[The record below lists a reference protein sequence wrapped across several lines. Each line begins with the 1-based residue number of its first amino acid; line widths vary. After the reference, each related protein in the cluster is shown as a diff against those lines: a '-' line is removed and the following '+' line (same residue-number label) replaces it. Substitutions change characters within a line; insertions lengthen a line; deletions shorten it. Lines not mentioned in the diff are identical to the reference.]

1 MKIALLI
8 AFILAITL
16 FSGLISGRF
25 DLNLHDVFMVLLGK
39 NENTLHVNI
48 LLNIRLPRLIAD
60 FAIGAS
66 LAVAGTAFQSLF
78 RNPLVGPN
86 ILGVAAGAGFGA
98 ALAIILFD
106 SIFWVQLIA
115 FLFGL
120 IAVGIAYFIA
130 SRSNRQSILVL
141 VLSGIIVG
149 AIFSALI
156 SLIKY
161 TADTEEQLPTI
172 VYWLMGSLNGVSW
185 SDLGYLLP
193 LSFIGI
199 FSLYLI
205 RWKINILSA
214 GEEQAQFLGEKVSL
228 IRFFI
233 IACAT
238 IITSASVATCGIV
251 GWIGLLIPH
260 ISRMIVGANHLVL
273 IPASIFI
280 GGIYMIIVDTIARSV
295 TSTEIP
301 LSILTALIGA
311 PLIGILLISKGKR
324 WF

>member
-1 MKIALLI
+1 MKIALAIFFALI
-8 AFILAITL
+8 LSFFAGML
-16 FSGLISGRF
+16 SGRF
-25 DLNLHDVFMVLLGK
+25 DLGLEDVFLVFLGK
-39 NENTLHVNI
+39 SQNDLHVNI
-48 LLNIRLPRLIAD
+48 LLNIRLPRLIAA

-66 LAVAGTAFQSLF
+66 LSVAGTAFQSLF

-106 SIFWVQLIA
+106 SIFWVQFIA
-115 FLFGL
+115 FFFGL
-120 IAVGIAYFIA
+120 IAVGVAYFIA
-130 SRSNRQSILVL
+130 TRSNRQSILVL

-161 TADTEEQLPTI
+161 SADTEEKLPTI
-172 VYWLMGSLNGVSW
+172 VYWLMGSLSGVSW
-185 SDLGYLLP
+185 EELLYLLP
-193 LSFIGI
+193 LSFLGI
-199 FSLYLI
+199 FSLFLI

-214 GEEQAQFLGEKVSL
+214 GEEQAKFLGEKVSL
-228 IRFFI
+228 IRFFV

-251 GWIGLLIPH
+251 GWVGLLIPH
-260 ISRMIVGANHLVL
+260 ITRMIVGANHLVL
-273 IPASIFI
+273 IPASIFV
-280 GGIYMIIVDTIARSV
+280 GGIYMIIVDTLARSV
-295 TSTEIP
+295 TSAEIP

-311 PLIGILLISKGKR
+311 PLIGVLLISKGKR